1 PRLPVR
7 LAGFNTLVIAASSL
21 ALLRGVRDLRNLDAR
36 GLRRG
41 LLRASFLGV
50 LFLGLQVVQWILLF
64 SSGLSFSGTTYG
76 ATFYVL
82 AGGLILSPAALAQC
96 AMCGAAAAS
105 GKVGQGI
112 AYSIF
117 FLLGTL
123 FVVVLWLVVLVVRT
137 QRRAPAAGRCDTS
150 TPQAVAHPFST
161 PAG

>member
-1 PRLPVR
+1 MMRLPARFPGLR
-7 LAGFNTLVIAASSL
+7 LAAAL
-21 ALLRGVRDLRNLDAR
+21 AA
-36 GLRRG
+36 
-41 LLRASFLGV
+41 
-50 LFLGLQVVQWILLF
+50 
-64 SSGLSFSGTTYG
+64 
-76 ATFYVL
+76 L

-137 QRRAPAAGRCDTS
+137 QRRAPAAGRRDTS

-161 PAG
+161 PAGAPIVSSPLATGNAPAEE